1 MEMVKNNNDSYH
13 HYYFYR
19 YYRYYYCRFD
29 VFVIIVINNHVAADA
44 DKNIQNYEIR
54 DISDDLTMMMVIIGK
69 YVFV

>member
-13 HYYFYR
+13 YYYFYH
-19 YYRYYYCRFD
+19 YYRYYYCCFD